1 MPLAAA
7 ANGAATIIGN
17 SRQNPGNLGCWGLE
31 VFGGG
36 GLTSITANQQLG
48 MVAEEPRRAPRP
60 YRSICLRLEALD
72 KHGQLPSMP
81 DTQTLFRN
89 NKLRHGLFRPT
100 GIFQFDER
108 VNVSFL
114 DLGNKTFEIMPK
126 RTAS

>member
-1 MPLAAA
+1 
-7 ANGAATIIGN
+7 
-17 SRQNPGNLGCWGLE
+17 
-31 VFGGG
+31 
-36 GLTSITANQQLG
+36 
-48 MVAEEPRRAPRP
+48 
-60 YRSICLRLEALD
+60 
-72 KHGQLPSMP
+72 MP

-126 RTAS
+126 RTASKLRMFGLAGTPALSPGRELT